1 MAGTKRGMAFKG
13 EFWVY
18 DLAAVADKAIA
29 SLSNTKPAIANA
41 LAHGLKTGDGIWI
54 ESETNSGING
64 YYLVDVSNEDTFAV
78 IGLDGTG
85 IGTVTDAKFT
95 APESYLLCDVTDLKV
110 DDLKTKEEDD
120 TVICDDEPHTS
131 VRKEPGAIS
140 VSGIWNPDKTAQ
152 EILDELIQST
162 ETLLFTYKPKNSTLK
177 FGYQVVIT
185 NSSKQA
191 KVNEDWK
198 FSMDGKIN
206 GTIRHV
212 RVKADNKPT
221 TKRGAK

>member
-1 MAGTKRGMAFKG
+1 MASTNRGMAFKG
-13 EFWVY
+13 AFWVY
-18 DLAAVADKAIA
+18 DLPDAATKAIA
-29 SLSNTKPAIANA
+29 SLSNTSPAIANA

-78 IGLDGTG
+78 IGLNGED

-95 APESYLLCDVTDLKV
+95 APECYLLCNVTDIKV
-110 DDLKTKEEDD
+110 DDLKTKEDDD
-120 TVICDDEPHTS
+120 TTICDEEPHTS

-140 VSGIWNPDKTAQ
+140 VSGIWNPDKISQ
-152 EILDELIQST
+152 EILDNLIQKT
-162 ETLLFTYKPKNSTLK
+162 QTLLFVYKPKNSTLK
-177 FGYQVVIT
+177 FGYQAVIT

-212 RVKADNKPT
+212 RVKADNQPT

>member
-1 MAGTKRGMAFKG
+1 MASTKRGLAFKG
-13 EFWVY
+13 QFWIY
-18 DLAAVADKAIA
+18 DLPAVAGKAIA
-29 SLSNTKPAIANA
+29 SLSNTKPVIANA

-78 IGLDGTG
+78 IGLNGED
-85 IGTVTDAKFT
+85 IGTVTDAKF
-95 APESYLLCDVTDLKV
+95 AALECYMLCNVTDLKV
-110 DDLKTKEEDD
+110 DDLKTKENDD
-120 TVICDDEPHTS
+120 STICDAGAHTS
-131 VRKEPGAIS
+131 TSKDSGAIS
-140 VSGIWNPDKTAQ
+140 VSGIWNPDIKAQ
-152 EILDELIQST
+152 EILDELIQTT
-162 ETLLFTYKPKNSTLK
+162 ETLLFAYKPEKSTLK

-191 KVNEDWK
+191 KATEDWK

-206 GTIRHV
+206 GTIRQV
-212 RVKADNKPT
+212 RVKADNQPT

>member
-1 MAGTKRGMAFKG
+1 MASTTRGMAFKG
-13 EFWVY
+13 AFWVY
-18 DLAAVADKAIA
+18 DLPDAATKAIA
-29 SLSNTKPAIANA
+29 SLSNTSPAIANA

-54 ESETNSGING
+54 ESETNSGIDG

-78 IGLDGTG
+78 IGLNGEN

-95 APESYLLCDVTDLKV
+95 APECYLLCNVTDLKV
-110 DDLKTKEEDD
+110 DDLKTKEDDD
-120 TVICDDEPHTS
+120 TTICDEEPHTS

-140 VSGIWNPDKTAQ
+140 VSGIWNPDKISQ
-152 EILDELIQST
+152 EILDNLIQKT
-162 ETLLFTYKPKNSTLK
+162 QTLLFAYKPKNSTLK